1 MVADNFG
8 YIELSDP
15 DAVPRDVLV
24 HSFDLRR
31 RGDELVASM
40 KLMGEDPSASPLD
53 ILKTRSQEKRRAEK
67 RVLLK
72 GTSPILTDTPIVADV
87 TGDMEIPL
95 FHFAADVEEFLDN
108 PSVVK
113 FSDVKIQ
120 NTPREVKGDTVKFN
134 LVSKTYGL
142 TFSPTSAK
150 FYDFFVGPI
159 GDKDHRVA
167 LHGFLAEPVTLNIKG
182 RGKVKIEP
190 GFEMISILKGTI
202 TPDFV
207 PSGRIV
213 EPGTPQSATYAEV
226 PTIPETTPSS
236 SSSSTSTPSTS
247 TPTPPPAEMTREQ
260 KEQKVREI
268 ITASTYA
275 EGDKEKLIKIIL
287 LPDINP
293 GDTGKKLV
301 DNGVALPISPRLKRG
316 IHPDRCSFDQ
326 PTCRLLNDYVGNLQD
341 TFKLPT
347 DILGGRN
354 GFPSIL
360 DEFLRI
366 APAPVAPTTLETPTS
381 TVLPTVESITSALPS
396 VESITNALPS
406 VESITNAL
414 PSVESIT
421 NALPTITE
429 QDHPS
434 TQLER
439 EIKEKVPD
447 AVYSFTPQP
456 CETVTG
462 KIDDNF
468 VKNIEQMIQLYINN
482 KYPGLFDEKLQ
493 REVFQDQKFAVP
505 LSEVQTENKGQE
517 YKLYFP
523 TKKHDFNSGDS
534 AYVVDVQC
542 GSGEMG
548 IQISIKKNHSNAN
561 GQIIEHIRGGA
572 EDDAI
577 EGFLFELSYGKTM
590 KTTPTNRVQT
600 IKTEA
605 PAQTTGGC
613 EKETGKVDAK
623 LKDTVLESIVKF
635 IEKTRSDLLT
645 EINRNKLKENKGLIK
660 FLEETQAEKDG
671 KEYTLILPTAQGP
684 TLTLSTGSHKT
695 VNMKVPEGCSQNGV
709 VLKVNVNDEKLT
721 ESVYFSFEFVV

>member
-226 PTIPETTPSS
+226 PTMPETPS

-247 TPTPPPAEMTREQ
+247 TPTPPNGR
-260 KEQKVREI
+260 
-268 ITASTYA
+268 
-275 EGDKEKLIKIIL
+275 GD
-287 LPDINP
+287 
-293 GDTGKKLV
+293 
-301 DNGVALPISPRLKRG
+301 
-316 IHPDRCSFDQ
+316 Q
-326 PTCRLLNDYVGNLQD
+326 
-341 TFKLPT
+341 
-347 DILGGRN
+347 
-354 GFPSIL
+354 
-360 DEFLRI
+360 
-366 APAPVAPTTLETPTS
+366 
-381 TVLPTVESITSALPS
+381 
-396 VESITNALPS
+396 
-406 VESITNAL
+406 
-414 PSVESIT
+414 
-421 NALPTITE
+421 
-429 QDHPS
+429 
-434 TQLER
+434 
-439 EIKEKVPD
+439 
-447 AVYSFTPQP
+447 
-456 CETVTG
+456 
-462 KIDDNF
+462 
-468 VKNIEQMIQLYINN
+468 
-482 KYPGLFDEKLQ
+482 
-493 REVFQDQKFAVP
+493 
-505 LSEVQTENKGQE
+505 
-517 YKLYFP
+517 
-523 TKKHDFNSGDS
+523 
-534 AYVVDVQC
+534 
-542 GSGEMG
+542 
-548 IQISIKKNHSNAN
+548 
-561 GQIIEHIRGGA
+561 
-572 EDDAI
+572 
-577 EGFLFELSYGKTM
+577 
-590 KTTPTNRVQT
+590 
-600 IKTEA
+600 
-605 PAQTTGGC
+605 
-613 EKETGKVDAK
+613 
-623 LKDTVLESIVKF
+623 
-635 IEKTRSDLLT
+635 
-645 EINRNKLKENKGLIK
+645 
-660 FLEETQAEKDG
+660 
-671 KEYTLILPTAQGP
+671 
-684 TLTLSTGSHKT
+684 
-695 VNMKVPEGCSQNGV
+695 
-709 VLKVNVNDEKLT
+709 
-721 ESVYFSFEFVV
+721 